1 MLDFLT
7 RPLQSVFGVTERDVV
22 DSIKETHE
30 VEANLLDAVHA
41 IEKATDSI
49 ERHVEV
55 IESLATSVD
64 PLRASVDRLT
74 DTLAELVAMMAPI
87 GAAEHDVQ
95 RIGRIFGR
103 HRHDEKPPDANTK
116 PPDANTLPS

>member
-1 MLDFLT
+1 MLGFLT
-7 RPLQSVFGVTERDVV
+7 RPIQSVLGGTERDLV

-55 IESLATSVD
+55 IETLATSVD

-74 DTLAELVAMMAPI
+74 DTLAELVTMMAPI
-87 GAAEHDVQ
+87 EAAERDVQ
-95 RIGRIFGR
+95 RVGRIFGR
-103 HRHDEKPPDANTK
+103 HRHDEPPADAGGKSN
-116 PPDANTLPS
+116 P